1 MTTPEQPLRIARA
14 SDENHYAWGEACD
27 GWHLVRHADL
37 SVIQERMPP
46 GTSEVRHRHQ
56 RSRQFF
62 TVLEGTLAIEVEGHE
77 HHLTARDGLEV
88 PPGAAHQVRNL
99 SDAPVDFL
107 VVSTPPSHGDRE
119 PA

>member
-1 MTTPEQPLRIARA
+1 MTIARA
-14 SDENHYAWGEACD
+14 SEENHYGWGEQCD
-27 GWHLVRHADL
+27 GWHLVRHGDL

-46 GTSEVRHRHQ
+46 GTAETRHRHQ

-62 TVLEGTLAIEVEGHE
+62 TVLEGTLAIEVEGRHYQ
-77 HHLTARDGLEV
+77 LSAREGLEV
-88 PPGAAHQVRNL
+88 PPGAAHQVRNA

-107 VVSTPPSHGDRE
+107 VVSAPPSHGDRE